1 MASNYDSTTDQV
13 LSIASNAVTQAGN
26 QAARIQS
33 LPRPVLKET
42 GLNYTAPN
50 FTLDAPPSF
59 GDLFSNAG
67 NAPGNVSTIAGD
79 AEKWINQFFPNL
91 TGKYSDVPEE
101 FLVAIISGTRPF
113 GIDATVF
120 ELVWHQARDRANRTV
135 LSERRTLEA
144 SFSSSGFTLPPGAL
158 VDAVLQSQ
166 ARGTAAVLDVSR
178 DQAMKDAEIKQDLLK
193 FAAQTMAT
201 LKLGVMQAAAD
212 YFRAV
217 TSLYQLDSDTARIK
231 AQAYS
236 AFYNALA
243 AYYGVEVSLEELKL
257 RGAEGKAGTDS
268 AIDRNRLSA
277 FDISNGNQA
286 LGQATRAFGDIASNA
301 VNAAGTLVAQIESVS
316 T

>member
-1 MASNYDSTTDQV
+1 MASEYNNTTDQV
-13 LSIASNAVTQAGN
+13 LAMASQALTQAGN
-26 QAARIQS
+26 QASRIQS
-33 LPRPVLKET
+33 LPKPTLKET
-42 GLNYTAPN
+42 SLTYTAPN
-50 FTLDAPPSF
+50 FTLDAPPNFS
-59 GDLFSNAG
+59 DLFASAG
-67 NAPGNVSTIAGD
+67 NAPGNVAAILGD
-79 AEKWINQFFPNL
+79 AESWINKFFPNL
-91 TGKYSDVPEE
+91 TGKYQDVPEE
-101 FLVAIISGTRPF
+101 FLVSIISGSRPF

-120 ELVWHQARDRANRTV
+120 ELVWHQARDRASRTT

-144 SFSSSGFTLPPGAL
+144 SFSSSGFSLPPGAL

-212 YFRAV
+212 YFKAV

-231 AQAYS
+231 AQAYN

-243 AYYGVEVSLEELKL
+243 SYYNVEVSLEELKL
-257 RGAEGKAGTDS
+257 RGAQGKAETDS
-268 AIDRNRLSA
+268 AIDRNRLTA
-277 FDISNGNQA
+277 FNVVNGNDA
-286 LGQATRAFGDIASNA
+286 LGQATRAFGDVAS
-301 VNAAGTLVAQIESVS
+301 AAASSAATLVGQFESV